1 MRDVINYLIEANLL
15 LLLFLGAYRLLFFRE
30 TQFSLLRY
38 SMVGAIVFSLAF
50 PFIRLATVSEPA
62 IPTVEALIPANW
74 LPEVVISAQTDAAI
88 ADTGTNG
95 ATTVWRALGWV
106 YFAGVVVS
114 LGAVGFHLV
123 QVLSVLKG
131 APSCRSGR
139 FTIVESNGD
148 LPSFSFFNVIFI
160 GNSGKLS
167 PEERE
172 QIIRHETAHASRFHS
187 LDMLL
192 VAILRS
198 VFWFNPFINS
208 YRNILVQL
216 HEFEADARAAEHS
229 DADRYCKL
237 LAKTALRSVFSPV
250 ASHFNQSLTLKRIE
264 MIRTIKQKMRP
275 WKLLVMGLVVCAAFI
290 AVACQDQ
297 ISEGEKPIAQDDD
310 VQAKEF
316 ASPNGDETVF
326 MVVEQMPEFPGGFD
340 ALTTFLQDNI
350 RYPAAAAKKG
360 ISGTV
365 YLSMVVNADGS
376 VTDVKVLRGV
386 EESLDAE
393 AERVVSVMPAWQ
405 PGRQHGKAVKVR
417 YNIPIRFDLDHQASL
432 NANDIEVDEMEMNID
447 YKVVNEN
454 GRESVQ
460 GKVTDA
466 HGNAISAVNV
476 IVKGTSRG
484 TTTDASGNFVIETN
498 ESEKELF
505 FSFVGFESKIIQ
517 L

>member
-1 MRDVINYLIEANLL
+1 
-15 LLLFLGAYRLLFFRE
+15 
-30 TQFSLLRY
+30 
-38 SMVGAIVFSLAF
+38 
-50 PFIRLATVSEPA
+50 
-62 IPTVEALIPANW
+62 
-74 LPEVVISAQTDAAI
+74 
-88 ADTGTNG
+88 
-95 ATTVWRALGWV
+95 
-106 YFAGVVVS
+106 
-114 LGAVGFHLV
+114 
-123 QVLSVLKG
+123 
-131 APSCRSGR
+131 
-139 FTIVESNGD
+139 
-148 LPSFSFFNVIFI
+148 
-160 GNSGKLS
+160 
-167 PEERE
+167 
-172 QIIRHETAHASRFHS
+172 
-187 LDMLL
+187 
-192 VAILRS
+192 
-198 VFWFNPFINS
+198 
-208 YRNILVQL
+208 
-216 HEFEADARAAEHS
+216 
-229 DADRYCKL
+229 
-237 LAKTALRSVFSPV
+237 
-250 ASHFNQSLTLKRIE
+250 

-393 AERVVSVMPAWQ
+393 AERVVSMMPAWQ